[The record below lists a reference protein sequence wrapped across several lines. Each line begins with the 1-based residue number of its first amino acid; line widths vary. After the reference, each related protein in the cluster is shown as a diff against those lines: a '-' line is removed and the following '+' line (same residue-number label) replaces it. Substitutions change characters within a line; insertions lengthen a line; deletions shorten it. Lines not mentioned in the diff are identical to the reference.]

1 MIDQILQTKK
11 KKHVQDLNI
20 VPILDML
27 TTVIFFLLMSTTFME
42 YTKLTLP
49 PAASVVATGKNATQ
63 PVNPRLLLKGQGNG
77 RFLSTLVW
85 GGPNPD
91 QIQSSA
97 DSSTLLDAVRKQVDR
112 FAAKHPD
119 EKTLQVSL
127 ERSLPYQSLISVMD
141 GARERLPDIVL
152 ISYFEADQP

>member
-63 PVNPRLLLKGQGNG
+63 PLNPRLILKGQGNG
-77 RFLSTLVW
+77 RFLSTLIW
-85 GGPNPD
+85 GGSNPG
-91 QIQSSA
+91 QSQNSA
-97 DSSTLLDAVRKQVDR
+97 DSSTLLDVVRKQVES
-112 FAAKHPD
+112 FSSKNPD

-127 ERSLPYQSLISVMD
+127 ERALPYQSLISVMD
-141 GARERLPDIVL
+141 GARDKLPDIVL
-152 ISYFEADQP
+152 VSYHEADQQ

>member
-1 MIDQILQTKK
+1 MIEQILHTKK

-63 PVNPRLLLKGQGNG
+63 PMNPKLLLRGQSRGKNA
-77 RFLSTLVW
+77 
-85 GGPNPD
+85 
-91 QIQSSA
+91 SS
-97 DSSTLLDAVRKQVDR
+97 
-112 FAAKHPD
+112 
-119 EKTLQVSL
+119 VS
-127 ERSLPYQSLISVMD
+127 
-141 GARERLPDIVL
+141 
-152 ISYFEADQP
+152 

>member
-1 MIDQILQTKK
+1 MIEQILHTKK

-63 PVNPRLLLKGQGNG
+63 PLNPRLLLKGQGDG
-77 RFLSTLVW
+77 RYLSTLVW
-85 GGPNPD
+85 GGPNPG
-91 QIQSSA
+91 QSQNPA
-97 DSSTLLDAVRKQVDR
+97 DASSLLEVVRKQVEL
-112 FAAKHPD
+112 FSKKNPE

-127 ERSLPYQSLISVMD
+127 ERNLPYQSLISVMD
-141 GARERLPDIVL
+141 GAREHLPDIVL
-152 ISYFEADQP
+152 VSYHEADQQ

>member
-49 PAASVVATGKNATQ
+49 PAATVTATGSNATQ
-63 PVNPRLLLKGQGNG
+63 PMNPRLVLRSQGAG
-77 RFLSTLVW
+77 KFISTLIW
-85 GGPNPD
+85 GGPSPD

-97 DSSTLLDAVRKQVDR
+97 DGSSLLDVVRKQAEK
-112 FAAKHPD
+112 FSAKFPG

-127 ERSLPYQSLISVMD
+127 EGNLPYQSLISIMD
-141 GARERLPDIVL
+141 GAREKFPDIVL
-152 ISYFEADQP
+152 ASYREADQK

>member
-1 MIDQILQTKK
+1 MIEQILHTKK

-63 PVNPRLLLKGQGNG
+63 PMNPKLLLRGRGNG
-77 RFLSTLVW
+77 KFLATLSW
-85 GGPNPD
+85 GGQNPG
-91 QIQSSA
+91 QSQDAA
-97 DSSTLLDAVRKQVDR
+97 DGRTLLDVVRKQVGIFSKR
-112 FAAKHPD
+112 YPE

-127 ERSLPYQSLISVMD
+127 ERTLPYQSLISVMD
-141 GARERLPDIVL
+141 GAREHLPDIVL
-152 ISYFEADQP
+152 VSYHEADQP